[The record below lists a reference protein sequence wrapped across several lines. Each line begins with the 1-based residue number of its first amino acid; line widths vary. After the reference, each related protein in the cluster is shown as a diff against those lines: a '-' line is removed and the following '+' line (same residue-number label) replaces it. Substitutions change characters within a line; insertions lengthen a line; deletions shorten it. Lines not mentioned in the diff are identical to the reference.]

1 MNKAQREESA
11 STLLWILALS
21 SKLNKLGKRSEVIRV
36 EFNRSNSK
44 ALYLRKE
51 TEVQTRD
58 TRQLTRQLYCRA
70 KLWWYHESQRGKL
83 IHSYCRKT
91 RNRTQ
96 PYSKSTGRKRKFP
109 LFTGAGEASAQAT
122 RLLCFKMLQHFPLGV
137 PPSERQRQAG
147 SSSLLTA
154 SPRPG
159 TEGLTWT
166 CPEQPLPCTPTPHLM
181 DGHGTCPARARQR
194 KTSALKAQVRTR
206 PRLFLTHQTA
216 PWLCLTA
223 PHTLL
228 PPHCSQTLKIT
239 DKNVQTF
246 LIVKRGGKFT
256 FGPDFFA

>member
-96 PYSKSTGRKRKFP
+96 PSSKSTGRKRKFP
-109 LFTGAGEASAQAT
+109 LFTGAGEASAQET

-159 TEGLTWT
+159 TEGWIYMDVPRAATALHADTPPDGWSRDV
-166 CPEQPLPCTPTPHLM
+166 PCTCTAKEDISFESASKNAATSLPDSPNCSMALPYSTPH
-181 DGHGTCPARARQR
+181 P
-194 KTSALKAQVRTR
+194 TSS
-206 PRLFLTHQTA
+206 
-216 PWLCLTA
+216 
-223 PHTLL
+223 TLL
-228 PPHCSQTLKIT
+228 SNIENC
-239 DKNVQTF
+239 
-246 LIVKRGGKFT
+246 R
-256 FGPDFFA
+256 